1 MGQWSNVAA
10 FQRQPKPWVAR
21 VSAFTLTAEVMVV
34 DPSGPFSA
42 NSGLMLGTEIAET
55 GRQRTCSRRTTG
67 GTTRAVRT
75 RSGMRYNNGLD
86 DMTLAED
93 EAMAN

>member
-1 MGQWSNVAA
+1 
-10 FQRQPKPWVAR
+10 
-21 VSAFTLTAEVMVV
+21 
-34 DPSGPFSA
+34 
-42 NSGLMLGTEIAET
+42 MLGTEIAET
-55 GRQRTCSRRTTG
+55 GRQRTFSRRTTG
-67 GTTRAVRT
+67 GTTRAVIT